1 MAYKIIETCIGCT
14 ACTKRCPTEAIT
26 GTRNVIHQIDPDLC
40 IDCGAC
46 GVVCPPEAIL
56 DEVGDVA
63 RTFPRKEWPKAIV
76 IEDNCIGS
84 GCELCIQVCPFDA
97 LDLDLSGGKVE
108 DFFGVANVIERRCTG
123 CRLCEESCGW
133 SAIYIDPPR
142 EMQKKLVWPEEE
154 PAEPEEAEPATADA

>member
-26 GTRNVIHQIDPDLC
+26 GVRNVIHQIDPELC

-56 DEVGDVA
+56 DELGDVS
-63 RTFPRKEWPKAIV
+63 RTSRAA
-76 IEDNCIGS
+76 S
-84 GCELCIQVCPFDA
+84 GRRRTSSKTTASAPAASFA
-97 LDLDLSGGKVE
+97 SRSAPSTPWSSTSPASKVG
-108 DFFGVANVIERRCTG
+108 DFFGVASVIERRCTG
-123 CRLCEESCGW
+123 CRLCEQSCGW

-154 PAEPEEAEPATADA
+154 APEEAAEPATADA